1 MLDDLQIFFIYL
13 FILYARVITFFAT
26 FGLKCCLPFSANCI
40 TLILHRQRRRTTA
53 ILSSPVS
60 SKCPFANA
68 EGTWTWP
75 VKANLEFLLM
85 SNPPRPTHT
94 PSPPPNSPV
103 PQCCDT
109 STRQRRLPDNPYQKR
124 FGGLL
129 VRPLSKSFLS
139 MEGNVTP
146 ILKAGVREGRRE
158 RRAGRR

>member
-1 MLDDLQIFFIYL
+1 MCGYIFCRFRVGMLPPLFSRLHHSNPPPPEETNNCYPFISGQFQMPFRKRGRHLDLASQSQS
-13 FILYARVITFFAT
+13 
-26 FGLKCCLPFSANCI
+26 G
-40 TLILHRQRRRTTA
+40 
-53 ILSSPVS
+53 VS
-60 SKCPFANA
+60 TYVYPPS
-68 EGTWTWP
+68 
-75 VKANLEFLLM
+75 
-85 SNPPRPTHT
+85 PPRPTHS

-129 VRPLSKSFLS
+129 IRPLSKSFLS

-158 RRAGRR
+158 RRAGGR